1 MIIQSLSQQEDKASI
16 ESDYT
21 SDTSSLEE
29 TTISRNTVIDCNENS
44 LCPQSH
50 EFEDISKLSQL
61 DSWECFSGAKITDVG
76 CRNSASLND
85 ALLVNDSLIM
95 NSASLDQ
102 DTSHFD
108 SCGLVDSLDKMTVEE
123 SPGKY
128 VSIGTQTIT
137 DIGAN
142 GVSVLL
148 SDNAAHE
155 EKDVNDKPS
164 LSAENNHPVAKLK
177 EEKTIKISVK
187 DLENCSGKL
196 GRDFLQ
202 LLFNGFKWWVPLVYL
217 FRWIAKHFDRVLSTK
232 GFATLPS
239 TLQEDLLVEIK
250 KNFVISGSIEIL
262 NQCDKLSCC
271 TPLVKWT
278 EPIHV
283 AVSSIQESC
292 LLFISNN
299 FLSVVDE
306 ETFHQILKGVGWSIP
321 VLEKIICAV
330 KKHFTIENCCD
341 QLRAILR
348 LKRLMKVKTLEES
361 EDYYPKEVNDLVT
374 SLHHECVKFMK
385 SNLFKVTRSQG
396 WKNLKITT
404 QREVK
409 EEPKSRCPLILF
421 LVCWQ
426 SLSKST
432 PSRVL
437 SQRLGPGPSAR
448 GLGRGTSATQ
458 RQPIK
463 RSNPTRPASSSG
475 CQSKGPSSSAEN
487 GVSSSS
493 STSTARK
500 TSVSSKDVSKRRASS
515 SSSSATSETSKSSSS
530 FAKNNSDKR
539 PSNAE
544 VLGKTLSPKSSSNG
558 LTRTRQTS
566 GKAPVSAT
574 PNAKKKR
581 LSTLGNP
588 KDRSSCAAGSIGTKN
603 SQAVSRPSLP
613 RSKTDSSLPINL
625 KHKNP
630 VVRFSEDKTSSEDP
644 RPSLPRSK
652 TDTTLA
658 RKWKESNFSSGFSFS
673 ASKQRQASCWPSLP
687 RCYTDI
693 ELSKTVRGKT
703 PQVEGSCTETKKAL
717 NRREQVPREASSGV
731 SSSSNSN
738 KLSSSTAV
746 KDSSRRKVLFKETSS
761 SSTRLLSKDS
771 RRNSTSHL
779 GENDRS

>member
-1 MIIQSLSQQEDKASI
+1 M
-16 ESDYT
+16 
-21 SDTSSLEE
+21 
-29 TTISRNTVIDCNENS
+29 
-44 LCPQSH
+44 
-50 EFEDISKLSQL
+50 
-61 DSWECFSGAKITDVG
+61 
-76 CRNSASLND
+76 
-85 ALLVNDSLIM
+85 
-95 NSASLDQ
+95 
-102 DTSHFD
+102 
-108 SCGLVDSLDKMTVEE
+108 
-123 SPGKY
+123 
-128 VSIGTQTIT
+128 
-137 DIGAN
+137 
-142 GVSVLL
+142 
-148 SDNAAHE
+148 
-155 EKDVNDKPS
+155 
-164 LSAENNHPVAKLK
+164 
-177 EEKTIKISVK
+177 
-187 DLENCSGKL
+187 
-196 GRDFLQ
+196 
-202 LLFNGFKWWVPLVYL
+202 
-217 FRWIAKHFDRVLSTK
+217 
-232 GFATLPS
+232 
-239 TLQEDLLVEIK
+239 
-250 KNFVISGSIEIL
+250 
-262 NQCDKLSCC
+262 
-271 TPLVKWT
+271 
-278 EPIHV
+278 
-283 AVSSIQESC
+283 
-292 LLFISNN
+292 
-299 FLSVVDE
+299 
-306 ETFHQILKGVGWSIP
+306 
-321 VLEKIICAV
+321 

-348 LKRLMKVKTLEES
+348 LKKLMKLKTLEES

-409 EEPKSRCPLILF
+409 EGAVFGSLDDSEDFRGATKARTTSKAAAS
-421 LVCWQ
+421 

-432 PSRVL
+432 PSRLL

-458 RQPIK
+458 RQPSK
-463 RSNPTRPASSSG
+463 RSNPTRPVSSSG
-475 CQSKGPSSSAEN
+475 CQSKGQSSSAEN
-487 GVSSSS
+487 DVSSSS

-515 SSSSATSETSKSSSS
+515 SSSSVTSETSKSSSS

-558 LTRTRQTS
+558 MTRTRQTS

-588 KDRSSCAAGSIGTKN
+588 KERSLCAAGSIGTKN
-603 SQAVSRPSLP
+603 SEAVSRPSLP
-613 RSKTDSSLPINL
+613 RSKTDSSLPMNL
-625 KHKNP
+625 KDKNP
-630 VVRFSEDKTSSEDP
+630 SVVKFSEAKTSSEVS

-673 ASKQRQASCWPSLP
+673 GSKQRQASCWPSLP

-693 ELSKTVRGKT
+693 ELSKTLRGKT
-703 PQVEGSCTETKKAL
+703 PQVEGPCTETRKAL
-717 NRREQVPREASSGV
+717 NRRDQVPREASSCV
-731 SSSSNSN
+731 SSLSNSN

-761 SSTRLLSKDS
+761 SSTRQLSKDS

>member
-1 MIIQSLSQQEDKASI
+1 M
-16 ESDYT
+16 
-21 SDTSSLEE
+21 
-29 TTISRNTVIDCNENS
+29 
-44 LCPQSH
+44 
-50 EFEDISKLSQL
+50 
-61 DSWECFSGAKITDVG
+61 
-76 CRNSASLND
+76 
-85 ALLVNDSLIM
+85 
-95 NSASLDQ
+95 
-102 DTSHFD
+102 
-108 SCGLVDSLDKMTVEE
+108 
-123 SPGKY
+123 
-128 VSIGTQTIT
+128 
-137 DIGAN
+137 
-142 GVSVLL
+142 
-148 SDNAAHE
+148 
-155 EKDVNDKPS
+155 
-164 LSAENNHPVAKLK
+164 
-177 EEKTIKISVK
+177 
-187 DLENCSGKL
+187 
-196 GRDFLQ
+196 
-202 LLFNGFKWWVPLVYL
+202 
-217 FRWIAKHFDRVLSTK
+217 
-232 GFATLPS
+232 
-239 TLQEDLLVEIK
+239 
-250 KNFVISGSIEIL
+250 
-262 NQCDKLSCC
+262 
-271 TPLVKWT
+271 
-278 EPIHV
+278 
-283 AVSSIQESC
+283 
-292 LLFISNN
+292 
-299 FLSVVDE
+299 
-306 ETFHQILKGVGWSIP
+306 
-321 VLEKIICAV
+321 

-361 EDYYPKEVNDLVT
+361 EDYYPKEVNDLVS

-409 EEPKSRCPLILF
+409 EGAVFGSLDDSEDFRGATKARTTSKSAAS
-421 LVCWQ
+421 